1 MNRCQATTKASS
13 ILASAQ
19 THTQEHWH
27 HGNRS
32 SKARNHQQVPD
43 AVQFPL
49 GVPST
54 THITTTLFLA
64 THAMPRHFRKDEIA
78 FNISLYISGL
88 ISTKRHVFSC
98 KEMSRLQH
106 FLYHA
111 SIISTWYVVSV
122 ASAGLCKDE
131 NCAGPPHKI
140 NVQLGPCNFRIVI
153 PPGKYQFL
161 QQ

>member
-1 MNRCQATTKASS
+1 MKRCQATKASS
-13 ILASAQ
+13 ISASAQ
-19 THTQEHWH
+19 THTREHRH

-32 SKARNHQQVPD
+32 GKARNHQQRRCAVSAACAQYD
-43 AVQFPL
+43 AHHHTIF
-49 GVPST
+49 
-54 THITTTLFLA
+54 LFA
-64 THAMPRHFRKDEIA
+64 HAMPRHFRKDEIA

-88 ISTKRHVFSC
+88 ISTKRHVFRC

-153 PPGKYQFL
+153 PPGKYQIL
-161 QQ
+161 